1 MFTHS
6 LLFIDFDFH
15 NFKQDRCDIKFGF
28 GWSLLTKTYIHK
40 GTSADIKSSKL
51 WCYYLL
57 LLIYN
62 SFLLSFVLAIV
73 LFLIYRVLYTRAFL
87 MQFKHPI
94 LVFFFRIFMLL
105 SFLIIMLTKP
115 SVLVG
120 KRQRGQVFEELT
132 LVLIKY
138 EKLIFTP
145 EDRNIFR
152 NGAELTWKTSFY
164 WSPDFASS
172 SLDWH

>member
-1 MFTHS
+1 
-6 LLFIDFDFH
+6 
-15 NFKQDRCDIKFGF
+15 
-28 GWSLLTKTYIHK
+28 
-40 GTSADIKSSKL
+40 
-51 WCYYLL
+51 
-57 LLIYN
+57 
-62 SFLLSFVLAIV
+62 
-73 LFLIYRVLYTRAFL
+73 

-105 SFLIIMLTKP
+105 SFLIIMLTTP

-164 WSPDFASS
+164 
-172 SLDWH
+172 